1 MHHKLAFLLI
11 FLFALPA
18 AAQKNEGV
26 NWEEASISEKIKL
39 SISLDEFEDRY
50 KKADSITDSYTY
62 SCAEKTETETKL
74 YHYKGVTFEL
84 KNSMLHFRSINFSVR
99 KAMYFAIEGDWF
111 DHTTSLK
118 SFHRS
123 FPEQAHFV
131 EDVYDEVTDE
141 EYQQVI
147 IFPRNLSENYEWENR
162 RENLD
167 SEWGCGRCE
176 HGSPRRRGRISQNS
190 FLAER

>member
-1 MHHKLAFLLI
+1 MHRQLVILLFFLLI
-11 FLFALPA
+11 LPA
-18 AAQKNEGV
+18 NAQQNEGIT
-26 NWEEASISEKIKL
+26 WEEASINDKIKL
-39 SISLDEFEDRY
+39 SVSLTDFEKRY
-50 KKADSITDSYTY
+50 KKADSITNGYIYNCT
-62 SCAEKTETETKL
+62 EKTETETKF

-84 KNSMLHFRSINFSVR
+84 KNSMLHFRSIDFSVR

-147 IFPRNLSENYEWENR
+147 IFPRNLTEDYEWEFNFKNGKLHSIKFV
-162 RENLD
+162 EN
-167 SEWGCGRCE
+167 C
-176 HGSPRRRGRISQNS
+176 N
-190 FLAER
+190 